1 MRRIPLMF
9 LLCLLSCSF
18 GFAQQNPADQ
28 PATKE
33 DVEKYLQAMHSHEM
47 MQKML
52 KSMMGP
58 MHQIVHEQYV
68 RNQDKLPADFEA
80 HMNAYMDDMMTQLP
94 WGEMMDAMIPAYQKH
109 FTKGDLQALT
119 AFYSSPTGQKILA
132 ELPAVTAESMQ
143 TMMPIMQKHM
153 DGMQKRFEQ
162 EMAAL
167 VQESQKAQ
175 PNKAPVS
182 KN

>member
-1 MRRIPLMF
+1 MRRIPIMF

-28 PATKE
+28 PATRE

-47 MQKML
+47 MQNTVKA
-52 KSMMGP
+52 MMAP
-58 MHQIVHEQYV
+58 MHQMAHEQYL

-80 HMNAYMDDMMTQLP
+80 RMNAFMDDMMSQMP
-94 WGEMMDAMIPAYQKH
+94 WDEIMDAMIPAYEKH
-109 FTKGDLQALT
+109 FTKGDVQALT

-132 ELPAVTAESMQ
+132 ELPAVTAEAMQ
-143 TMMPIMQKHM
+143 TMMPIMQKHLEAM
-153 DGMQKRFEQ
+153 SKRFEQ
-162 EMAAL
+162 QMAAL
-167 VQESQKAQ
+167 AQDSQKAQ
-175 PNKAPVS
+175 PKKAPVS